1 MKLKINSTDAKWI
14 ITGFA
19 VMFVLALA
27 TWAGARAYVDTK
39 TGWRHLALMYD
50 IIKGSW
56 QLASQT
62 MLALVLAGVVCLVSR
77 LWRYVFISFLLS
89 AVSFALMAYASCI
102 TQTNTI
108 TDRPAE
114 IVMRSPDVVE
124 AFGRTY
130 NGSELGYYAWKM
142 QNQIGL
148 RWELV
153 AEVELSGGVTAGD
166 FFQNLGGF
174 RKTTFKSTPQCIVY
188 DYDAYACIE
197 WCDDKWPVYLR
208 VGKDGNIHDTDAL
221 ADAAS
226 KSWPIVLVIAGDANA
241 KLLERT
247 VAKVAQTGVTEVYV
261 SRKIAQPS
269 EEESAMD
276 FRAKDNNR

>member
-27 TWAGARAYVDTK
+27 TWAGARAYVDTQA
-39 TGWRHLALMYD
+39 GWRHLALMYD

-77 LWRYVFISFLLS
+77 LWRYALITFVLS
-89 AVSFALMAYASCI
+89 AASFALMAYASCI
-102 TQTNTI
+102 TRTDTI
-108 TDRPAE
+108 TNRRTDV
-114 IVMRSPDVVE
+114 VMRSPDAVE

-142 QNQIGL
+142 QNKIGP
-148 RWELV
+148 RWMLV
-153 AEVELSGGVTAGD
+153 AEVELGGEVTAED
-166 FFQNLGGF
+166 FFLALGGF
-174 RKTTFKSTPQCIVY
+174 HKMAFKSAPRCIVY
-188 DYDAYACIE
+188 DYDACACIMWNAE
-197 WCDDKWPVYLR
+197 ERPVYLR